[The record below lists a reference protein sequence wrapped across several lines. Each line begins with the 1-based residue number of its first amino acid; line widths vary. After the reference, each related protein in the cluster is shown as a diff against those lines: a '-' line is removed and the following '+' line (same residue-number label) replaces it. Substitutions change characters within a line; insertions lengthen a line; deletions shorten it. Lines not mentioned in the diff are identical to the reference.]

1 MREPVGRLTRRHAG
15 ALDTR
20 ERMRLRAGA
29 IVRGDDPDRAA
40 GGAMTGEAGAVWG
53 GAGDTLE
60 RTGILGMAD
69 AEADRL
75 RSALAAATAMAAR
88 FAALLRETA
97 ADAAER
103 EPGEQW
109 AGILADFERIAADAA
124 ALADG
129 AALELAT
136 ARELAAAR
144 WAAFDAWAA
153 DVYGAD
159 PWRILEAAAVDHVT
173 GRAAAGDPRAL
184 PEPGELAAHYRAAAD
199 RLRAIIA
206 AAPPDPEAVER
217 ERAWLEASA
226 RWNAGGA

>member
-15 ALDTR
+15 ALDVR

-40 GGAMTGEAGAVWG
+40 GGAMTGEAGALWE
-53 GAGDTLE
+53 GAGATLE
-60 RTGILGMAD
+60 RCGILGMAD

-75 RSALAAATAMAAR
+75 RAALAAAGAMAAG

-103 EPGEQW
+103 EPGERW
-109 AGILADFERIAADAA
+109 AGILASFERIAADAA

-129 AALELAT
+129 AAAAHAK

-144 WAAFDAWAA
+144 WAAFDAWSA

-159 PWRILEAAAVDHVT
+159 PWRILEAATVDHVLT
-173 GRAAAGDPRAL
+173 RTAAGDPRAL
-184 PEPGELAAHYRAAAD
+184 PKPGELAAQYRAAAD

-226 RWNAGGA
+226 RWNAYGA